1 VRFKKVLAMLGV
13 ALPIAVVVIAGLVG
27 LAVVAYFVL
36 MSVALSSWGS
46 NK

>member
-1 VRFKKVLAMLGV
+1 MLAA
-13 ALPIAVVVIAGLVG
+13 ALPIVIVVIAGLVG

-36 MSVALSSWGS
+36 VSIALSSWGS